1 VVTTNQQL
9 AGRARD
15 LADRAPRG
23 SLERRAAG
31 CVAVALGTTRSIAA
45 ARKVLDDI
53 DQADIR
59 GRAGALLAELLK
71 EEPDGQG

>member
-1 VVTTNQQL
+1 MNANAEL
-9 AGRARD
+9 AARARSI
-15 LADRAPRG
+15 AARAPRG
-23 SLERRAAG
+23 SQDRKAYG
-31 CVAVALGTTRSIAA
+31 CAAVALANTSTHGA
-45 ARKVLDDI
+45 ARKALDDI